1 MKCQAKELI
10 IQLFFGT
17 EGFLFMVVM
26 MGKRDL
32 ETCINAVSKTR
43 NTNGK
48 RSRAMVYNLLI
59 DSGTQQSSSKT
70 QCSFSEVGMVM
81 IRWTTFFNTVSYL
94 TIGTRSTELMV
105 HLLNLD
111 IVIRQLFVEAKFT
124 FLEVWILISKDS
136 MIFINLISTR
146 ESGPKSRL

>member
-1 MKCQAKELI
+1 MLASFKVVKCQAKELI

-48 RSRAMVYNLLI
+48 RSRAMVYKLN
-59 DSGTQQSSSKT
+59 
-70 QCSFSEVGMVM
+70 
-81 IRWTTFFNTVSYL
+81 
-94 TIGTRSTELMV
+94 V
-105 HLLNLD
+105 HF
-111 IVIRQLFVEAKFT
+111 RR
-124 FLEVWILISKDS
+124 LEWS
-136 MIFINLISTR
+136 
-146 ESGPKSRL
+146 

>member
-1 MKCQAKELI
+1 
-10 IQLFFGT
+10 
-17 EGFLFMVVM
+17 
-26 MGKRDL
+26 
-32 ETCINAVSKTR
+32 
-43 NTNGK
+43 
-48 RSRAMVYNLLI
+48 
-59 DSGTQQSSSKT
+59 
-70 QCSFSEVGMVM
+70 MVM